1 MGWLAIALLLV
12 WASPAPAEPPPLAVG
27 ADSELRLRIAD
38 WLHQR
43 SPWPVTSVEL
53 PPLDDF
59 ALAALPADVAVELS
73 THPRQPLIGSV
84 PVRVKL
90 RGGEETLREG
100 VVTAN
105 VRAELP
111 VVVAARDLRSGRPLV
126 QRDLEVEL
134 RDVSELPAGWLDDTS
149 QAMGRSPRRPVR
161 RGQALAPDS
170 LEEVSPVRRGQ
181 RVKIR
186 LTRGRLRI
194 ETLGLAREDGAVG
207 DWIRVLNV
215 ASRREVIAR
224 VGEDGAVHVGY

>member
-1 MGWLAIALLLV
+1 MSWLAIALLLV
-12 WASPAPAEPPPLAVG
+12 WTWPAHAEAPPLVAE
-27 ADSELRLRIAD
+27 ADPELRLQIAD
-38 WLHQR
+38 WLHER

-53 PPLDDF
+53 PSLHGF
-59 ALAALPADVAVELS
+59 ALAELPPDLEVELS
-73 THPRQPLIGSV
+73 THPSQPLIGSV

-90 RGGEETLREG
+90 QGGGETLMEG

-111 VVVAARDLRSGRPLV
+111 VVVAARDLRSGRPLAR
-126 QRDLEVEL
+126 RDIKVEL
-134 RDVSELPAGWLDDTS
+134 RDVSELPAGWLDDPS
-149 QAMGRSPRRPVR
+149 QAVGRSPRRPVR
-161 RGQALAPDS
+161 AGNALAPDS
-170 LEEVSPVRRGQ
+170 LDEVAPVRRGQ

-194 ETLGLAREDGAVG
+194 ETVGLAREDGAVG